1 MQLAEAQTNDTV
13 TQVEPASV
21 PGSPVRPKPLQSA
34 MLAALV
40 GAMVAAGGVV
50 GIDALDDT
58 MRDPTELSQRT
69 GLPILGVIPFTKI
82 EEKGLVTQLEPRSP
96 ISEAYRELR
105 TNLQFS
111 DAAKKLDRIVVTSP
125 TPGDGKTTVAS
136 NLAVILAQSGRKV
149 VLVDADLRRPMVH
162 HVFDITSKPGLTGL
176 FLKQVGIIEAARSV
190 GVDNLV
196 VVTSGV
202 QSPNPAEML
211 GSERM
216 KNLLGEIQQVAEVVI
231 LDTPPQLSV
240 TDSSVLIPYYGWYY
254 PGGAGRTDACFGGCT
269 VSQQPAPVGRQR
281 GWTGDQWG
289 EIQQLALQLLLPQ
302 QVLYGLLL
310 RSVLRCWG
318 KRS

>member
-1 MQLAEAQTNDTV
+1 M
-13 TQVEPASV
+13 
-21 PGSPVRPKPLQSA
+21 
-34 MLAALV
+34 V
-40 GAMVAAGGVV
+40 GAMVVAGGVV

-58 MRDPTELSQRT
+58 MRDPGELSQRT

-125 TPGDGKTTVAS
+125 TPADGKTTVAS
-136 NLAVILAQSGRKV
+136 NLAVIVAQSGRKV
-149 VLVDADLRRPMVH
+149 ALVDADLRRPMVH

-176 FLKQVGIIEAARSV
+176 FIKQVEITEAARSV

-196 VVTSGV
+196 VITSGV

-216 KNLLGEIQQVAEVVI
+216 KDLLGEIQQVAEVLI
-231 LDTPPQLSV
+231 LDTPPSLSV
-240 TDSSVLIPYYGWYY
+240 TDSSVLIPYTDGTILVVRAGQTHVSAVVQAVNNLRRLGANVVGLVVNGVKFNNSRYSYYYRSKYYTGYYYAQSYG
-254 PGGAGRTDACFGGCT
+254 
-269 VSQQPAPVGRQR
+269 VGEKDRKKGKKNRR
-281 GWTGDQWG
+281 GQ
-289 EIQQLALQLLLPQ
+289 
-302 QVLYGLLL
+302 
-310 RSVLRCWG
+310 
-318 KRS
+318 